1 MLKQIFETVTEQE
14 NCKGIYHVSKGLE
27 HIAALNAK

>member
-1 MLKQIFETVTEQE
+1 MLYQIFETVAKPK

-27 HIAALNAK
+27 HIAAFNMM